1 MYRRRA
7 GQGYLL
13 TKSTKFS
20 KMAGRKRRMQVRVLE
35 NSHMAYTFLS
45 MFLCDDRDGSTPAMR
60 DRGRELGRGCR
71 GFVILEFGNGGV
83 VRVGAV
89 AS

>member
-13 TKSTKFS
+13 TKSTKS
-20 KMAGRKRRMQVRVLE
+20 AKWLAKRPMQARVLE

-60 DRGRELGRGCR
+60 DRGRELGRECR
-71 GFVILEFGNGGV
+71 GFVILEFGNGDV